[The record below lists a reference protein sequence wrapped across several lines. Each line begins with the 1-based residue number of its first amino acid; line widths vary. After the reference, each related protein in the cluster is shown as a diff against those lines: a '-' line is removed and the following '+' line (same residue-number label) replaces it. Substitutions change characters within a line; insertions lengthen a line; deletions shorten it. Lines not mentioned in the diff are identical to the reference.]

1 MDAGRK
7 LDKAQMVRFDERTGY
22 FASTDL
28 GRIASHFYI
37 KYDTVEV
44 SPDVIISFILVV
56 WDTLQYLQ
64 VQNLITTTIVKI
76 SISTNAFIKIDKR
89 DKK

>member
-1 MDAGRK
+1 VEAGRK

-44 SPDVIISFILVV
+44 
-56 WDTLQYLQ
+56 
-64 VQNLITTTIVKI
+64 
-76 SISTNAFIKIDKR
+76 
-89 DKK
+89 